1 MSTSK
6 YQRYKKLVDIPIN
19 ALIDN
24 NIKCIMLDIDSTLIV
39 WRGKSIGD
47 AELEWC
53 KNVMSNDIDIVLV
66 SNAKKE
72 RAVDI
77 AKQLDIEYI
86 SPAYKPWPFGI
97 LKAAKLSA
105 AKPQNCVMIGDQL
118 LTDRVAAL
126 LAGVN
131 FILLEPLSDVEFGVT
146 KFNRLVE
153 KHILRRKSYE

>member
-6 YQRYKKLVDIPIN
+6 YQRFKKLVDIP
-19 ALIDN
+19 LKTFIDD
-24 NIKCIMLDIDSTLIV
+24 NIKCVMLDIDSTLIV
-39 WRGKSIGD
+39 WRGESIGAD
-47 AELEWC
+47 ELKWC
-53 KNVMSNDIDIVLV
+53 KNVLSHDIDIVLV

-97 LKAAKLSA
+97 LKAVKLCA
-105 AKPQNCVMIGDQL
+105 AKKQNCVMIGDQL

-126 LAGVN
+126 LAGVS
-131 FILLEPLSDVEFGVT
+131 FILLEPLSNVEFGWT
-146 KFNRLVE
+146 KVNRIIE
-153 KHILRRKSYE
+153 KYILRRKNL